1 MEAIKKAVP
10 EFRVVKKAAFTERLE
25 NSNVFQC
32 QFTKYVS
39 TYICGMWIVEDER
52 ENSNL
57 NINAK

>member
-39 TYICGMWIVEDER
+39 TYVHMWNVDCGR
-52 ENSNL
+52 
-57 NINAK
+57 